1 MSSAPLRMQATVP
14 DVAVVTTKEEFR
26 SLERE
31 WNALVTAHNNILF
44 LRHEFLFAWLESF
57 APDASLFVL
66 TGRSSDGRLVA
77 ALPLIRERANIR
89 GIPVRQLSSMSNE
102 HSCRFDMIAE
112 DSESA
117 GRSFINRIAAD
128 DDWDVLRIGDVPE
141 HGQAWGVYGAA
152 MREGFPVGMWE
163 SQRSPYLPLPASE
176 EELQGHVSSQSRS
189 SARRRFRQMEKR
201 GLVAL
206 ERLVTTNHSSLQD
219 FFKLENSGWKGRRG
233 TACLQEGPV
242 QAFYARFAEVAAEHG
257 WLTMFRLSLESET
270 VAFHYGLTYDNC
282 YFLPKLAFNE
292 EYSDL
297 SPGLVLMHEVILDC
311 IARKIAAVDFLGSD
325 DEWKVRWSRKTL
337 AHDWLYVFRN
347 NVKGRLLHS
356 MKFKWG
362 PWVRE
367 LVRGPKM
374 NNEQ

>member
-14 DVAVVTTKEEFR
+14 DVAVVTTKDEFR

-31 WNALVTAHNNILF
+31 WNELVTAHNNILF
-44 LRHEFLFAWLESF
+44 LRHEFLYAWLESF

-112 DSESA
+112 DPESA
-117 GRSFINRIAAD
+117 GRSFINRIVAD

-141 HGQAWGVYGAA
+141 HGQAWGLYGAA
-152 MREGFPVGMWE
+152 MHEGLPVGMWE

-176 EELQGHVSSQSRS
+176 EELQQRVSSHLQKA
-189 SARRRFRQMEKR
+189 ARRCFRQMEKR

-206 ERLVTTNHSSLQD
+206 ERLVTTRHSSVQD
-219 FFKLENSGWKGRRG
+219 FFKLESSGWKGRKG
-233 TACLQEGPV
+233 TACLQEEAV
-242 QAFYARFAEVAAEHG
+242 QGFYTRLAEVAAERA
-257 WLTMFRLSLESET
+257 WLTMFRLSLNSET
-270 VAFHYGLTYDNC
+270 IAFQYGLTYDNC
-282 YFLPKLAFNE
+282 YFLPKVAFNE
-292 EYSDL
+292 AHSDL
-297 SPGLVLMHEVILDC
+297 SPGLVLMHEIILDC
-311 IARKIAAVDFLGSD
+311 VARGISAVDFLGSD
-325 DEWKVRWSRKTL
+325 DPWKTRWSKTTL

-362 PWVRE
+362 PWVRD
-367 LVRGPKM
+367 LVRGP
-374 NNEQ
+374 